1 MGMCIA
7 LIIFNIAAAYYTQ
20 DDAIFVFLAGF
31 NTGTLTLLTIKEKLD
46 NQEAQ

>member
-7 LIIFNIAAAYYTQ
+7 LIIFNIAAAYYIQ

-31 NTGTLTLLTIKEKLD
+31 NTGALSCVILGKRTAE
-46 NQEAQ
+46 